1 MYMPIIMNAKLIPDC
16 ESPIRFYLE
25 LSPNC
30 RYIFENGS
38 CIGHYDPKLD
48 SVI

>member
-1 MYMPIIMNAKLIPDC
+1 MPGIMNATLLQDC

-25 LSPNC
+25 LSNNC

-38 CIGHYDPKLD
+38 CIGFYNPNLD

>member
-1 MYMPIIMNAKLIPDC
+1 MLTVIRDATLLPDC

-25 LSPNC
+25 TSPTS

-38 CIGHYDPKLD
+38 CIGWYNPNLD